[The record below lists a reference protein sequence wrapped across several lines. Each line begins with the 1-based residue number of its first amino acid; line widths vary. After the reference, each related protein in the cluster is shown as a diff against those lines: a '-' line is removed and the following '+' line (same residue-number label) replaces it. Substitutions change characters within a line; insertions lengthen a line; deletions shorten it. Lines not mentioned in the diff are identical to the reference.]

1 MASRC
6 NSGGLGRGIV
16 VSRCDLGRLGGIV
29 ASGYNSVGLG
39 GGIVVSRR
47 NLGGLGGRIK
57 GLGRVGAFAGGIAR
71 LLDGTLGSNGC
82 KAFLL
87 VLDFSRRA
95 RQGMQVAKTL
105 LRRSAEASK
114 RKEERGRF

>member
-1 MASRC
+1 MAS
-6 NSGGLGRGIV
+6 GR
-16 VSRCDLGRLGGIV
+16 D
-29 ASGYNSVGLG
+29 
-39 GGIVVSRR
+39 
-47 NLGGLGGRIK
+47 LGGLGGRIE